1 MQIDRGLGSISTWWW
16 EENEKLLGLCI
27 REINLTVSSSLCLMQ
42 LFTVEFST
50 ILPCYIITLLGLAFA
65 NASKFALGTI
75 PILRQKRDWV
85 GGVKKMA
92 IFADVQYYLC

>member
-1 MQIDRGLGSISTWWW
+1 MH
-16 EENEKLLGLCI
+16 
-27 REINLTVSSSLCLMQ
+27 REINLTVSSSLCLLQ

-50 ILPCYIITLLGLAFA
+50 ILPCYIITLLGFAFA

-75 PILRQKRDWV
+75 PILRQKKDWV
-85 GGVKKMA
+85 GGVRKMA